1 MEHRIKTITARQIL
15 DCKARPMVEVDVI
28 TEDGCLGRGSAPTGT
43 SVGMYES
50 FVLRDN
56 DPNDYGGLSVHKA
69 VELVKTVLAPAL
81 TGMDVMDQRKL
92 DETMIA
98 LDGTP
103 DKSCLGGNTIYSVS
117 IACLRAAAAVRKVPV
132 YRLLAG
138 KPLEIIPLPTF
149 NIMNGGRNAGVTQ
162 PFNEFIIVPYKAEDV
177 NEAVSMAIRVFQQ
190 LKKRVSQYL
199 GGKEPCIGGSYGW
212 AAPSNDPAVV
222 LQLIAEAVD
231 DCGLT
236 GRIAYALDCASSEMY
251 DAKTDTYELSGQRV
265 GREEIIRCV
274 KSLTER
280 YPFFFV
286 EDILDENDWDGF
298 AQAHR
303 EITRTNLI
311 GDDLIVTN
319 PERLKMACERQAID
333 GFILKPNQIGTITE
347 ALDAYAFGRENG
359 LFAIPSGR
367 SGGAVDDVVA
377 DICLA
382 LQGAISKNGAPR
394 SGERLNKINSLLR
407 AFDENPGSHLADFS
421 GLIRF

>member
-1 MEHRIKTITARQIL
+1 M
-15 DCKARPMVEVDVI
+15 
-28 TEDGCLGRGSAPTGT
+28 
-43 SVGMYES
+43 
-50 FVLRDN
+50 
-56 DPNDYGGLSVHKA
+56 
-69 VELVKTVLAPAL
+69 
-81 TGMDVMDQRKL
+81 
-92 DETMIA
+92 
-98 LDGTP
+98 
-103 DKSCLGGNTIYSVS
+103 
-117 IACLRAAAAVRKVPV
+117 
-132 YRLLAG
+132 
-138 KPLEIIPLPTF
+138 
-149 NIMNGGRNAGVTQ
+149 
-162 PFNEFIIVPYKAEDV
+162 
-177 NEAVSMAIRVFQQ
+177 
-190 LKKRVSQYL
+190 
-199 GGKEPCIGGSYGW
+199 
-212 AAPSNDPAVV
+212 
-222 LQLIAEAVD
+222 QLIAEAVD

-280 YPFFFV
+280 YPVFFV

-394 SGERLNKINSLLR
+394 SGG
-407 AFDENPGSHLADFS
+407 AVV
-421 GLIRF
+421 